1 MNETVVA
8 RARALLVRGLAV
20 TAVVLTYAAGSIG
33 TQVLSAVGISS
44 SRVDVV
50 HDAGSSRLAVAASQ
64 MAEASVAPSL
74 VSNQASERNR
84 KRSPGRDTLG

>member
-44 SRVDVV
+44 LALTSSTTPAA
-50 HDAGSSRLAVAASQ
+50 AGWRW
-64 MAEASVAPSL
+64 
-74 VSNQASERNR
+74 RR
-84 KRSPGRDTLG
+84 RRWRRRRWRRRW